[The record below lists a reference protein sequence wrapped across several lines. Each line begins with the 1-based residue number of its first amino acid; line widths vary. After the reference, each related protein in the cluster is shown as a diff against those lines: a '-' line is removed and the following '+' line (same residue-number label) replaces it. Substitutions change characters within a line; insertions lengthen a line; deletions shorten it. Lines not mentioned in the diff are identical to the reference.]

1 MSSYPRTVDNRPIL
15 DLNKRVEV
23 EKNIENLERMLFE
36 IQRPLE
42 PAIPWREERELEALK
57 TLPKVTPEPAPP
69 ISLVKLE
76 YIKKCYTDLLDW
88 EKAREDREDW
98 DKITLVYHPE
108 AKIHTDIIKQ
118 KRGKVSKIKIYRP
131 AGITSDTLT
140 EIIKNWTGRT
150 ERIRVPL
157 P

>member
-23 EKNIENLERMLFE
+23 EKNIENLEKMLFE
-36 IQRPLE
+36 IRRPLK
-42 PAIPWREERELEALK
+42 PAIPSREERRVEVLF

-69 ISLVKLE
+69 VVSLVRPE
-76 YIKKCYTDLLDW
+76 HIERCYTDLLDW
-88 EKAREDREDW
+88 EKAREDKENW
-98 DKITLVYHPE
+98 DKISLVYHPE
-108 AKIHTDIIKQ
+108 AAVHTDIIKQ
-118 KRGKVSKIKIYRP
+118 KRDKVSHIRIFRP

-140 EIIKNWTGRT
+140 EIIKNWTGRR
-150 ERIRVPL
+150 RIRVPL